1 MLKLGEALAL
11 AEVVKMLA
19 FREVGRFGPGR
30 EADKDAP
37 FGGKQEE
44 QGYNPQ
50 AQSMGKLME
59 DRHQARSMRR

>member
-19 FREVGRFGPGR
+19 FREVGRVGPGG
-30 EADKDAP
+30 EADKDVP
-37 FGGKQEE
+37 FGGKREE

>member
-19 FREVGRFGPGR
+19 FREVGRVGSGA

-37 FGGKQEE
+37 FGGKREE

-50 AQSMGKLME
+50 LQSMGELME
-59 DRHQARSMRR
+59 DSH